1 LGKNAKWY
9 EICASLLNIL
19 NKSMTASQSSLDDI
33 VKKEIDNL
41 AEKENPLR
49 RSWFSE
55 MLCHFSPD
63 KYPLIDAPVQRW
75 LKYNKYRAPRNSSEG
90 ARYIDLA
97 IKMRQAIKVKNSK
110 TKIKNLAE
118 LDTAIWKWNKNRKER
133 SL

>member
-1 LGKNAKWY
+1 
-9 EICASLLNIL
+9 
-19 NKSMTASQSSLDDI
+19 MTASQSSLDDI